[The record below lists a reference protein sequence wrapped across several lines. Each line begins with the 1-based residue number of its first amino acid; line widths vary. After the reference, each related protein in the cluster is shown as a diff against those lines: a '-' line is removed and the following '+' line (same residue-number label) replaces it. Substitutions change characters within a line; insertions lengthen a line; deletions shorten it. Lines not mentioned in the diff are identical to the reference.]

1 MSISDPQR
9 NELAQRALAAREH
22 AYAPYSRYAV
32 GAAILGAS
40 GEIYEGVNVENAV
53 YPVSMCAE
61 RTAVFKAVSHGER
74 DFRAIAVATINGGS
88 PCGSCRQV
96 LSEFGED
103 IVVIQVNGDGEIVR
117 QMTVKQLLPDA
128 FGPADLEVD

>member
-103 IVVIQVNGDGEIVR
+103 IVVIQVNSDGEIVR